1 MQDVLFWLYLIN
13 AVLLIVH
20 EIDSAYWQEWKLFHL
35 PGGASGFV
43 LLHLPL
49 VFVVIYGLVLLDR
62 GQPAGLVIS
71 LLLGLSGLL
80 ALGLHDFFLKKGHK
94 EFDTPVSK
102 GILVATGLASLFQ
115 CVVTIYLWA

>member
-1 MQDVLFWLYLIN
+1 MQDTLFWLYLIN

-35 PGGASGFV
+35 PGGAPGFV

-49 VFVVIYGLVLLDR
+49 VFVVLYGLVLLDR

-71 LLLGLSGLL
+71 LLLSLCGLI
-80 ALGLHDFFLKKGHK
+80 ALWLHGYFLKKGRE

-102 GILVATGLASLFQ
+102 GILAATGLVSTAQ
-115 CVVTIYLWA
+115 CVVTVYSWA